1 MARVS
6 AEKKAE
12 AARWLA
18 LGKSADWVASRF
30 GVHVATVRGW
40 RRNDPVFKA
49 AYERQLGGLRG
60 QGLLAIA
67 EGAPAAPLRPRARA
81 GRSSL
86 QVVQDAALEIARK
99 EARRGR

>member
-6 AEKKAE
+6 AEGKAE

-49 AYERQLGGLRG
+49 AYEQQLGGLRG
-60 QGLLAIA
+60 QGVLAIA
-67 EGAPAAPLRPRARA
+67 EQRQKPAPIRRKPGQTTLEALAAVELEA
-81 GRSSL
+81 G
-86 QVVQDAALEIARK
+86 RK